1 MALYS
6 LGPLIGKLSSLD
18 NVCLSLSMFVAGPVI
33 GPIAG
38 GFIAQSIGVKW
49 VFIIVAILCAVA
61 AAVGIPVLKETY
73 APIIRLRLA
82 KKSADPEKAAKQ
94 HPTLVA
100 AHGSKL
106 HLLWINLSRPIV
118 ILTHSFVL
126 LHLELVHVAVRCL
139 QKVSA
144 GLDNSKF
151 ACSMYGLYYL
161 MFATF
166 PQLFTEVYGSVL
178 HHIELCY
185 ETDPVGIHFQIQY
198 RPEWT
203 GIYRAR
209 ARIFHC
215 DHVRC
220 KSSRQNLCPCE
231 SSLSPLNVAI
241 R

>member
-118 ILTHSFVL
+118 ILTHSFVCFILSLYMSLCVVSRKSL
-126 LHLELVHVAVRCL
+126 LGLITQNSLVVCMGSTTSCSQPSHNSSQKFMGQYFITSSYVTRLTQSVFIFRFNTGLSGLAYIGLGLGFFIATMFGAKVADKIYVHV
-139 QKVSA
+139 SHP
-144 GLDNSKF
+144 SH
-151 ACSMYGLYYL
+151 
-161 MFATF
+161 
-166 PQLFTEVYGSVL
+166 P
-178 HHIELCY
+178 
-185 ETDPVGIHFQIQY
+185 
-198 RPEWT
+198 
-203 GIYRAR
+203 
-209 ARIFHC
+209 
-215 DHVRC
+215 
-220 KSSRQNLCPCE
+220 
-231 SSLSPLNVAI
+231 
-241 R
+241 